1 MLIALTWFSI
11 RLLNFI
17 EKFYSANS
25 FFFYCHLQFLL
36 KVMAAILDQRSF
48 QLKFLNRIFKGDFF
62 PLNICKIGI
71 NRLKETVKKNQGIY
85 IKI

>member
-1 MLIALTWFSI
+1 
-11 RLLNFI
+11 
-17 EKFYSANS
+17 
-25 FFFYCHLQFLL
+25 
-36 KVMAAILDQRSF
+36 MAAILDQRSF